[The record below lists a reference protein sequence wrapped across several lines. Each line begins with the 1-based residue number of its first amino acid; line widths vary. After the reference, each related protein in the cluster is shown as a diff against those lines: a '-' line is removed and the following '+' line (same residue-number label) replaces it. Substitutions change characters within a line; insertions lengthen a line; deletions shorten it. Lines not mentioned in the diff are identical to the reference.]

1 MQKVSLLIVIAAVAL
16 VAAGSA
22 TPAPAR
28 PTVTVRV
35 DDSRITSPSRW
46 PAGYVG
52 VRIITARP
60 AHVVAGDSRGL
71 AAALSNR
78 TTGEEQ

>member
-16 VAAGSA
+16 VGAGSA
-22 TPAPAR
+22 AAAR

>member
-1 MQKVSLLIVIAAVAL
+1 MQKVSLLIMIAAVAL

-22 TPAPAR
+22 TSAR